1 MFTLLGYLVYGTYL
15 NSIGISANIYFW
27 VVLLINGF
35 VFFEFVLNV
44 LKQGSQVLGINVLT
58 MTKK

>member
-15 NSIGISANIYFW
+15 NSIGISAYIYFW
-27 VVLLINGF
+27 IVLLINGF

-58 MTKK
+58 MNKK

>member
-15 NSIGISANIYFW
+15 NSIGISAYIYFW